1 MAAQE
6 KRVVGAG
13 RNRKNLH
20 LTDITAL
27 ANSTNSSLMQTH
39 YPAKNQFE
47 SQLLN
52 L

>member
-6 KRVVGAG
+6 KRGVGVAG

-47 SQLLN
+47 S
-52 L
+52 